1 MNRGKARFYKI
12 SLLAAA
18 GIMLAAVLTSC
29 PSNEKFGADSDYFV
43 GLQKLA
49 EGNTKEAVQKFNNC
63 IKKGTYY
70 CAKESAKQLAQMGNL
85 QEKNAAAEFLY
96 KNFPDPDSKLILA
109 QRYMESNELR
119 KLVDLTE
126 DLDFAQDQDSL
137 IKIRMLALQK
147 LNLTDRF
154 CDEVYTWF
162 TSRALSQEQYQFY
175 RDIYSPFQD
184 ERTLEELYEPTPQDF
199 ALSYRLYIYR
209 RDYLSGYAL
218 AGQLLS
224 YFEDGELTPCAMLAS
239 DLGKSF
245 LYGSEQLVQDAVFL
259 RKEAEKLKGTPAEFY
274 MWFYAARLYDGANL
288 YSKQASTC
296 YENAIAATDEPSKKD
311 NALWYLMKTKLKL
324 SLDQTLALTGDY
336 ARQWDDPEYFEDFF
350 DTLIPS
356 LILNAKWSAFEPL
369 LNALDGYASKETLS
383 QIAYIY
389 GRLIQEGFIELP
401 EEEKEIRAK
410 QAFEKALDSGTNT
423 YYRVMA
429 AYRLG
434 LTGQQLEQ
442 ALGQGGGTNAKVDP
456 EEPTPADNL
465 LNGYAYF
472 GFREKIYDTWLSYY
486 KDEVSPQTGFY
497 LAAFLQK
504 CGDED
509 DVYYSQALRIAS
521 RALNMSSEPVSKEDM
536 KNVYPQN
543 FSNLVDTY
551 AKKYD
556 INTSVIYALI
566 RSESFFDKE
575 IVSSAGAVGLTQL
588 MSPTAGEIAQKLKLK
603 DYELTDPQTNIMFGT
618 YYLSELI
625 RRGEGSLLRAF
636 FSYNAGFRKVTT
648 WLNSSIVEFGTGSGL
663 DMDLFLETVPVSET
677 REYGRKLIGATVM
690 YEYLYNNADFHST
703 VEGLLK

>member
-1 MNRGKARFYKI
+1 
-12 SLLAAA
+12 
-18 GIMLAAVLTSC
+18 MLAAVLTSC
-29 PSNEKFGADSDYFV
+29 PSNEKFGPDADYFI
-43 GLQKLA
+43 GLQKLD
-49 EGNTKEAVQKFNNC
+49 EGNTKEAIQKFNSC

-70 CAKESAKQLAQMGNL
+70 CARESAIQLAKLGNL

-96 KNFPDPDSKLILA
+96 KNFPDADTKLILA
-109 QRYMESNELR
+109 QQYLESNELR
-119 KLVDLTE
+119 KLIDLTD

-137 IKIRMLALQK
+137 IKIRMLTLQK
-147 LNLTDRF
+147 LNMEDRF
-154 CDEVYTWF
+154 FSEVYTWF
-162 TSRALSQEQYQFY
+162 TSRQLSQEQYQFY
-175 RDIYSPFQD
+175 RDVYSPLLDQKVF
-184 ERTLEELYEPTPQDF
+184 EELYEPTPQDF

-224 YFEDGELTPCAMLAS
+224 YFEGGELEPCAMLAS

-245 LYGSEQLVQDAVFL
+245 LYGSEQIVQDAVFL
-259 RKEAEKLKGTPAEFY
+259 RKEAELLKGTPAEFY

-288 YSKQASTC
+288 YYKQASTC
-296 YENAIAATDEPSKKD
+296 YENAIASTDDASKKD
-311 NALWYLMKTKLKL
+311 NALWYLMKTSLKL
-324 SLDQTLALTGDY
+324 SLDKTLDSIADY

-356 LILNAKWSAFEPL
+356 LIVNAKWSAFEPL
-369 LNALDGYASKETLS
+369 LNALDGYATKETLS
-383 QIAYIY
+383 QLAYIY
-389 GRLIQEGFIELP
+389 GRLIEEGFIEP
-401 EEEKEIRAK
+401 QPDQKEECVK
-410 QAFEKALDSGTNT
+410 QVFEKALDSGTNT
-423 YYRVMA
+423 YYRIMA

-434 LTGQQLEQ
+434 LKGQQLEQ
-442 ALGQGGGTNAKVDP
+442 ALGQGGGSKPLQLA
-456 EEPTPADNL
+456 EEPTPLDNL

-497 LAAFLQK
+497 LASFLNK

-521 RALNMSSEPVSKEDM
+521 RALNMSSESIGKEDL

-543 FSNLVDTY
+543 FQNLVDTY

-603 DYELTDPQTNIMFGT
+603 DYELTDPETNIMFGT

-648 WLNSSIVEFGTGSGL
+648 WLNSSMLEFGKSSSL

-690 YEYLYNNADFHST
+690 YEYLYNNADFYNT

>member
-1 MNRGKARFYKI
+1 M
-12 SLLAAA
+12 SLSIAA
-18 GIMLAAVLTSC
+18 GIMLAAILTSC
-29 PSNEKFGADSDYFV
+29 PSNEKFGADADYFV
-43 GLQKLA
+43 GLQKLS

-70 CAKESAKQLAQMGNL
+70 CAKESAKQLTLMGNL
-85 QEKNAAAEFLY
+85 QEKNTAAEFLY
-96 KNFPDPDSKLILA
+96 KTFPDADSKLILA
-109 QRYMESNELR
+109 QRYLESNELR

-126 DLDFAQDQDSL
+126 NLDFTEEQDSL
-137 IKIRMLALQK
+137 IKIRMLALQR

-154 CDEVYTWF
+154 FEEVYTWF
-162 TSRALSQEQYQFY
+162 TSHQLTQEQYQFY
-175 RDIYSPFQD
+175 RDVYSPLLD
-184 ERTLEELYEPTPQDF
+184 EKVIDELYEATPQDF

-218 AGQLLS
+218 AGQLLE
-224 YFEDGELTPCAMLAS
+224 YFENGTLFPCAMLAS

-245 LYGSEQLVQDAVFL
+245 LYGSEQIVQDAVFL
-259 RKEAEKLKGTPAEFY
+259 RKQAEQLKGTPAEFY

-324 SLDQTLALTGDY
+324 SLDQTLASIGDY

-356 LILNAKWSAFEPL
+356 LIVNSRWSAFELL
-369 LNALDGYASKETLS
+369 LNALDGYVSKETLS

-389 GRLIQEGFIELP
+389 GRLIQQGYIEL
-401 EEEKEIRAK
+401 EEPEKEARAK

-434 LTGQQLEQ
+434 LTGQVLEQ
-442 ALGQGGGTNAKVDP
+442 ALGQGQGSATNIKTEQDQP
-456 EEPTPADNL
+456 SPADNL
-465 LNGYAYF
+465 LNGYAFF
-472 GFREKIYDTWLSYY
+472 GFREKIYDTWLAYY
-486 KDEVSPQTGFY
+486 KEDVSPQTGFY
-497 LAAFLQK
+497 LASFLQK

-521 RALNMSSEPVSKEDM
+521 RALNMSSQSITKEEL

-551 AKKYD
+551 SKKYD

-603 DYELTDPQTNIMFGT
+603 DYELTDPETNIMFGT
-618 YYLSELI
+618 YYLAELI

-648 WLNSSIVEFGTGSGL
+648 WLNSSILEFGKSSSL

-677 REYGRKLIGATVM
+677 REYGRKLISATVM
-690 YEYLYNNADFHST
+690 YEYLYNNADFCKT
-703 VEGLLK
+703 VEALLK